1 MKTLLK
7 SYNLSDN
14 AIRIYIDGLGKSP
27 YTFSEIQSII
37 PGLSEKEI
45 KQILDELIKKK
56 LIIVIN
62 SKFSESLTHYII
74 IPPFAAMLN
83 SITELNKVPK
93 DSDVKGSQES
103 TTLEGFQDAIYQD
116 IENITGDLID
126 AISSQ
131 ESSIQTTEI
140 LAEVEENVKKFA
152 QVILNDVIGMISP
165 LRMQSAVDARD
176 FSKLINSVK
185 QKIAESEEIV
195 TNMFAQF
202 GEIVKEM
209 ATPDK
214 SSQIEAFKIFIRKLG
229 ESIEKRVNEI
239 SLNTGNVPSDK
250 IESIKNSVNDILKN
264 YISVNKGSI
273 EKFWSINNYGK
284 IKEITSILLDKC
296 THNLT
301 IIVPNLKKFIPL
313 EKFELDYSEDL
324 SLEKKVAPQK
334 VTPKKSARK
343 GPSITKKQKKEIE
356 EKLDLTSKKVAELKG
371 FELTHDIAE
380 VLSSIS
386 EVNPESATLESIQGW
401 LNRLLVIRKHLDSNT
416 QYLLLENI
424 EKWKKDYL
432 KVEKKE
438 EEPEKELVDE
448 LKEKFSDEKPQS
460 IGLQLHLIS
469 SESHDSKHAL
479 AFANKANTEYLQLK
493 NNNIFAILGDDS
505 YLAFGVYHQTSIKP
519 TFEISGFFTSYKP
532 TLEIIKPLIEE
543 IRNKAKHTK
552 EIEINRGFNEIIENI
567 NDYSG
572 KKIGKRLK
580 RLLDVAFKKD
590 GISLDILELKLL
602 IGKLEK
608 SYHPLNDEMKEYVI
622 NELNKLNKK
631 FSILELI
638 YPPEFRPPLLETETK
653 EKIESEIILEDTV
666 IEPLDPEKIDNLFEI
681 LLDKIDE
688 LKGVEIGEQIDKF
701 IEVIL
706 KLQGYSE
713 IIEWKKTLS
722 TVEDMLEEP
731 FKDKIRK
738 DLLSWKN
745 GILQHV
751 SSSSIPSEEK
761 STESFEQSQQIT
773 SKLETTSSIF
783 EEEYISPGLA
793 QSQYGDEAGTSTTDD
808 TDKIDPEIERNE
820 IFNKIQTN
828 LGQLSGI
835 EISKLLQNIV
845 DIILE
850 TEGYSMALKGIKD
863 WVSKLRMIRTPL
875 EAEIKEDFE
884 VEFLKLKQKYSSEDD
899 DTGLDFSPSFGMI
912 EESSEGS
919 GIGNGGT
926 LMDKFNA
933 LIQNAPTYNGNELS
947 DNLQDIADILLQS
960 HGAVAVNVIRQWIS
974 KLRSIKE
981 PLEDEIKEGFL
992 AELENWKEKFA

>member
-7 SYNLSDN
+7 SFGLSDN
-14 AIRIYIDGLGKSP
+14 AIRIYIEGLGKSP

-37 PGLSEKEI
+37 PDLSEKEM
-45 KQILDELIKKK
+45 KQTLDELIEKK
-56 LIIVIN
+56 LIILIN
-62 SKFSESLTHYII
+62 PKYSESLTHYII
-74 IPPFAAMLN
+74 IPPFAAMIN
-83 SITELNKVPK
+83 SITELYKGPK
-93 DSDVKGSQES
+93 DNEVKDSKK
-103 TTLEGFQDAIYQD
+103 TPTLEGFQEALYQD

-131 ESSIQTTEI
+131 DSAIQTTEI

-165 LRMQSAVDARD
+165 LKMQSGVDARD
-176 FSKLINSVK
+176 FSKLINLVK
-185 QKIAESEEIV
+185 QKITESEEIV

-202 GEIVKEM
+202 GGIVKEM

-214 SSQIEAFKIFIRKLG
+214 TSQIEAFKIFIRRLG
-229 ESIEKRVNEI
+229 ESIEKGVNEI
-239 SLNTGNVPSDK
+239 SRVPGSVPSDK

-273 EKFWSINNYGK
+273 EKFWSINNYEK
-284 IKEITSILLDKC
+284 IKEIIAILLDKC

-301 IIVPNLKKFIPL
+301 IIVPNIKKFIPL
-313 EKFELDYSEDL
+313 ENFELDYSEDI
-324 SLEKKVAPQK
+324 SLEKKVAP

-386 EVNPESATLESIQGW
+386 EVNPESATLDSIQGW

-424 EKWKKDYL
+424 GKWKKDYL
-432 KVEKKE
+432 KVKKKE
-438 EEPEKELVDE
+438 EEPKKELVDE
-448 LKEKFSDEKPQS
+448 LKEKFSKEKPQS
-460 IGLQLHLIS
+460 KGLQLQLIS
-469 SESHDSKHAL
+469 SEAHDSKHAL

-493 NNNIFAILGDDS
+493 NNNIFTILGDDS

-543 IRNKAKHTK
+543 IRNKSKHPR

-567 NDYSG
+567 NDYIG
-572 KKIGKRLK
+572 KKISKRLK
-580 RLLDVAFKKD
+580 RLLDVAFEKD

-602 IGKLEK
+602 AGKLEK

-631 FSILELI
+631 FSTLELI

-653 EKIESEIILEDTV
+653 EKIEGEIILEDTV
-666 IEPLDPEKIDNLFEI
+666 IEPLDPEKINNLFEI

-713 IIEWKKTLS
+713 IIEWKKSLS

-731 FKDKIRK
+731 FKEKIRK
-738 DLLSWKN
+738 DFLKWKN
-745 GILQHV
+745 GMLQQA
-751 SSSSIPSEEK
+751 SSSSIPSKEK
-761 STESFEQSQQIT
+761 PTETFEQSQQTT
-773 SKLETTSSIF
+773 SKQETTSSIF

-793 QSQYGDEAGTSTTDD
+793 QSQFGDEADTSATDD
-808 TDKIDPEIERNE
+808 TDKIAPEIERNE
-820 IFNKIQTN
+820 IFNKIQAN
-828 LGQLSGI
+828 LGQLSGT
-835 EISKLLQNIV
+835 EISKLLQNII

-884 VEFLKLKQKYSSEDD
+884 VEFLKLKQKYSTEDD
-899 DTGLDFSPSFGMI
+899 ETGLDFSPSFEMI

-926 LMDKFNA
+926 LNDKFNA
-933 LIQNAPTYNGNELS
+933 LIQNAPTHNGNELS

-981 PLEDEIKEGFL
+981 PLEDEIKEELL